1 MFGVLEKDNLFSN
14 VRIEAQTTAGK
25 LSTPLIIGQNYV
37 SYPNTSTPN
46 LTVPVGPYSV
56 IDLGTLDNSSSP
68 VAYNLAVDSSNL
80 VVGDMVVLVFRVAV
94 PEANAVTIILPPN
107 VLSTFG
113 NEVYASE
120 LDITNYLYYNLE
132 LLFDGSF
139 LLNTFE
145 FY

>member
-1 MFGVLEKDNLFSN
+1 MFGVVEKDNLFSN
-14 VRIEAQTTAGK
+14 MRIEAQTTAGM
-25 LSTPLIIGQNYV
+25 LSTPRIIGQNYV
-37 SYPNTSTPN
+37 SFPNTSTPV
-46 LTVPVGPYSV
+46 TVPAGPYSV

-68 VAYNLAVDSSNL
+68 VVYNLTVDSSNL

-94 PEANAVTIILPPN
+94 PGANAVTIILPPN
-107 VLSTFG
+107 VLSSFG
-113 NEVYASE
+113 YEIYASE
-120 LDITNYLYYNLE
+120 LNITDYLYYNLE